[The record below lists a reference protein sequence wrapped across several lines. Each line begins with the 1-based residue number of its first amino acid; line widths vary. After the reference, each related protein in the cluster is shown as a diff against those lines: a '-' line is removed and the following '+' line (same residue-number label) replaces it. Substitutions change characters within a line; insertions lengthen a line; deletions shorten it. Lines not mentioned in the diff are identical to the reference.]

1 MPPIKTTFPSNNL
14 KKLISDSIKGSDTVE
29 KPSSSGDHCKEILQ
43 KLPDKNKGE
52 ILAKTLLDYYNDE
65 ELRPYQAELIKM
77 QNHLERTGR
86 KMIILVDGR
95 SASGRG
101 GAIRTITRYM
111 NEKRYRIVSLGR
123 PIGAQ
128 KTELHIKRYVEKF
141 PHAGE
146 VLIFNRS
153 WYNRAM
159 IEPVLGFCSNQQY
172 HRFLKKVAN
181 YEKNFIMDAGKTI
194 LLKLYFSVSREEQ
207 ARRFEARKSDPLRSW
222 KLNENDL
229 QAHDLWDEIT
239 EKKLMLLQKTHTRLA
254 PWWIVRAEDKQLA
267 RRETIKL
274 ILNSVRYVGRKRSL
288 NFDTDPGIIISGTQ
302 ELKEMKIQKKK
313 YGKSLL

>member
-1 MPPIKTTFPSNNL
+1 MPFSKITFPSQNI
-14 KKLISDSIKGSDTVE
+14 KKLISESVKDNDAAE
-29 KPSSSGDHCKEILQ
+29 KASSSGDQCKEIL
-43 KLPDKNKGE
+43 KNLPDENKE
-52 ILAKTLLDYYNDE
+52 ELLAKTLLDYYNDE

-146 VLIFNRS
+146 VVIFNRS

-159 IEPVLGFCSNQQY
+159 IEPVLGLCSDQQY
-172 HRFLKKVAN
+172 RRFLKKVAS
-181 YEKNFIMDAGKTI
+181 YEKNFILDAGKTI

-207 ARRFEARKSDPLRSW
+207 AKRFDARKNDPLRSW
-222 KLNENDL
+222 KLNEQDL

-239 EKKLMLLQKTHTRLA
+239 EKKQALLQKTHTELS

-288 NFDTDPGIIISGTQ
+288 NFDIDPEIIISGTR
-302 ELKEMKIQKKK
+302 ELKEMKAQKKV
-313 YGKSLL
+313 YGKSLR

>member
-1 MPPIKTTFPSNNL
+1 MPFSNKAFPSPKI
-14 KKLISDSIKGSDTVE
+14 KKLISESIKDNDAVE
-29 KPSSSGDHCKEILQ
+29 KCSSSSDHCKEIL
-43 KLPDKNKGE
+43 KILPDGNKEE
-52 ILAKTLLDYYNDE
+52 ILAKTLLEYYNDE

-95 SASGRG
+95 GASGRG

-146 VLIFNRS
+146 VVIFNRS

-159 IEPVLGFCSNQQY
+159 IEPVLGLCSNQQY
-172 HRFLKKVAN
+172 RRFLKKVAS
-181 YEKNFIMDAGKTI
+181 YEKNFILDAGKTI

-207 ARRFEARKSDPLRSW
+207 AKRFDARKNDPLRSW
-222 KLNENDL
+222 KLNEHDL
-229 QAHDLWDEIT
+229 QAHNLWDEIT
-239 EKKLMLLQKTHTRLA
+239 EKKLVLLQKTHTELS

-274 ILNSVRYVGRKRSL
+274 ILNAVRYVGRKRSL
-288 NFDTDPGIIISGTQ
+288 NFDIDPEIIVSGTR
-302 ELKEMKIQKKK
+302 ELKEMKAQKKI
-313 YGKSLL
+313 YGKSLR